1 METPPGR
8 RRGQQPAPTTRP
20 SYPRS
25 QARRRNTRPETNLH
39 RSQPYPYVWVR
50 RKPVPPALL
59 EREQYRQASRFQSIF
74 VKYKVLLLIAITLLS
89 LLVIG
94 LVRVIAPQGPTL
106 LFLNMGPME
115 SQQNSTSSQTLL
127 RGKVASLGWIV
138 GRDCQRGI
146 QAYLKTA
153 DTNPDAALVGT
164 GWVDPT
170 NGHLINGAHNNCM
183 HGSLSM
189 DNVVQLVHSKG
200 GMAYLTVAMETDG
213 TSQAWTSQQ
222 QSDYIAKA
230 ASNQSLINPI
240 IQEVKRANYDGV
252 IMDMEAGDPNYP
264 NIQQLFTTFNQRVWS
279 SLKPLHKPYG
289 IALIHKLSDH
299 DEYYYL
305 NGFENWSMLAHA
317 ADFMVIMAID
327 QSYFSP
333 GPTVSIPWIQQLL
346 AYTLKTMPQMLPHI
360 IWELPFYGARWRLE
374 GGNWVFENGVNYT
387 DGEAL
392 VSQIPPSQIDT
403 SASNLQDPTCAH
415 LVYTDAKGVKHSLW
429 FHTAKN
435 LYYIISNFEKIL
447 KQVPQFGHS
456 HLQIAVWY
464 RATWEPGD
472 VWSLI
477 DNILPNS

>member
-1 METPPGR
+1 METPPGGR
-8 RRGQQPAPTTRP
+8 RRHQPVPPTQP
-20 SYPRS
+20 SYPRG
-25 QARRRNTRPETNLH
+25 QARRKIIRPQSSPYHYHPYASRNFSHL
-39 RSQPYPYVWVR
+39 V
-50 RKPVPPALL
+50 LL
-59 EREQYRQASRFQSIF
+59 EREESRQAGRFRKHF
-74 VKYKVLLLIAITLLS
+74 VKYRVLLLIAITLLS

-94 LVRVIAPQGPTL
+94 LVRVNAPQSPTL
-106 LFLNMGPME
+106 LFLDMGPMQ
-115 SQQNSTSSQTLL
+115 SQQNASSSRSLM

-138 GRDCQRGI
+138 GKDCQRGL
-146 QAYLKTA
+146 QAYLQTA
-153 DTNPDAALVGT
+153 NTNPDAALVGT
-164 GWVDPT
+164 SWVDPT
-170 NGHLINGAHNNCM
+170 NGHLINGQSNNCM
-183 HGSLSM
+183 SGSLSM

-200 GMAYLTVAMETDG
+200 GMAYLTVTMETDG
-213 TSQAWTSQQ
+213 TSGSWTSRQ

-230 ASNQSLINPI
+230 STDQSFIDPI
-240 IQEVKRANYDGV
+240 IREVKRANYDGV

-264 NIQQLFTTFNQRVWS
+264 NIQQLFTTFNQHVWS
-279 SLKPLHKPYG
+279 ALKPLHKLYG

-317 ADFMVIMAID
+317 ADFMVMMAVD

-333 GPTVSIPWIQQLL
+333 GPTVSIPWLQQLV
-346 AYTLKTMPQMLPHI
+346 AYTLKTMPQMLPRI
-360 IWELPFYGARWRLE
+360 IWELPLYGATWRLE
-374 GGNWVFENGVNYT
+374 GGKWVFDTGVNYA
-387 DGEAL
+387 DGQAL
-392 VSQIPPSQIDT
+392 VSQIPQSQIDT
-403 SASNLQDPTCAH
+403 AASDLNDPTCAH
-415 LVYTDAKGVKHSLW
+415 LIYTDSNGVKHSLW

-456 HLQIAVWY
+456 NLQIAVWY